1 MNKNKCKIKSSFLFL
16 TPLITPLSLVAAK
29 CSEDKKPD
37 FPKQNEIVFEKD
49 DAINSLN
56 KNIEKFSETIEQY
69 LKKQFLLN
77 NNYLNKLLKGEN
89 LEITKLPNNQIATHQ
104 VEALLWNLTKKSNG
118 IVGIFKDF
126 SISLINNFD
135 ALFSQLNINNSLKTK
150 MFSFIDSIDNILLLE
165 LTKTT
170 AKIALDAQNN
180 KITTANISSYFSNNT
195 NLLSSFTLFSST
207 LQEMLYDLIV
217 QSIVNSE
224 NNNEAFNKELKNI
237 ESKLT
242 LLKTIIKNSV
252 ENIFLDLK
260 KQNSS
265 SFSLMTKKFQAMLFN
280 INSKVLEIAKLHF
293 STEENK
299 NKFNQLWDSKLE
311 LYKNFIKDNSMSFV
325 STIFLI
331 QNNLQQISNVEYSV
345 DLVKQNNLKIIDD
358 FLKNAVSNLKN
369 ISVSEED
376 IQKLTN
382 ENGDPNKNIFN
393 NEGYKKIYEIELDK
407 ILNYLINFN
416 AEKWTTYVKNIVN
429 RNFSTFLNLI
439 TQRQTNNLLNFV
451 SLWAKDKSLT
461 YEKFVENN
469 NTNNLLNE
477 IGNLAELKQS
487 IDYLF
492 LSLAKEAIDQTLA
505 LFNDENYSK
514 IVDLVQPL
522 RDFYNGYFEKWKDV
536 MEQPNLIKF
545 LAAKVKWDLE
555 KESILNSI
563 QFKTE
568 QIKTKFKNSFNKR
581 MKLASNLLENML
593 KGMSDLSEN
602 VEKVL
607 IKRIESL

>member
-135 ALFSQLNINNSLKTK
+135 GLFSQLNINNSLKTK

-224 NNNEAFNKELKNI
+224 NNDEAFNKELKNI
-237 ESKLT
+237 EPKLA

>member
-1 MNKNKCKIKSSFLFL
+1 MNKNKWKIKSSFLFL
-16 TPLITPLSLVAAK
+16 MPLIAPLSLVAAK

-69 LKKQFLLN
+69 LKKQFSLN

-135 ALFSQLNINNSLKTK
+135 GLFSQLNINNSLKTK

-165 LTKTT
+165 LAKTT

-224 NNNEAFNKELKNI
+224 NNDEAFNKELKNI

-242 LLKTIIKNSV
+242 PLKTIIKNSV

-280 INSKVLEIAKLHF
+280 INSKVLEIAKSHF
-293 STEENK
+293 STEKNK

-331 QNNLQQISNVEYSV
+331 KNNLQQISNVEYSV

>member
-135 ALFSQLNINNSLKTK
+135 GLFSQLNINNSLKTK

-224 NNNEAFNKELKNI
+224 NNDEAFNKELKNI
-237 ESKLT
+237 EPKLAP
-242 LLKTIIKNSV
+242 LKTIIKNSV

-492 LSLAKEAIDQTLA
+492 LPSAKEAIDQTLA

-514 IVDLVQPL
+514 IIDLVQPL

>member
-16 TPLITPLSLVAAK
+16 TPLITPLLLVAAK

-69 LKKQFLLN
+69 LKKQFSLN

-118 IVGIFKDF
+118 IVGIFKDL

-135 ALFSQLNINNSLKTK
+135 GLFSQLNINNSLKTK

-165 LTKTT
+165 LAKTT

-180 KITTANISSYFSNNT
+180 RITTANISSYFSNNT
-195 NLLSSFTLFSST
+195 NLLSSFTLFSSI

-237 ESKLT
+237 EPKLAP
-242 LLKTIIKNSV
+242 LKTIIKNSV

-492 LSLAKEAIDQTLA
+492 LPLAKEAIDQTLA

>member
-1 MNKNKCKIKSSFLFL
+1 
-16 TPLITPLSLVAAK
+16 
-29 CSEDKKPD
+29 
-37 FPKQNEIVFEKD
+37 
-49 DAINSLN
+49 
-56 KNIEKFSETIEQY
+56 
-69 LKKQFLLN
+69 
-77 NNYLNKLLKGEN
+77 
-89 LEITKLPNNQIATHQ
+89 
-104 VEALLWNLTKKSNG
+104 
-118 IVGIFKDF
+118 
-126 SISLINNFD
+126 
-135 ALFSQLNINNSLKTK
+135 
-150 MFSFIDSIDNILLLE
+150 
-165 LTKTT
+165 
-170 AKIALDAQNN
+170 
-180 KITTANISSYFSNNT
+180 
-195 NLLSSFTLFSST
+195 
-207 LQEMLYDLIV
+207 
-217 QSIVNSE
+217 
-224 NNNEAFNKELKNI
+224 
-237 ESKLT
+237 
-242 LLKTIIKNSV
+242 
-252 ENIFLDLK
+252 
-260 KQNSS
+260 
-265 SFSLMTKKFQAMLFN
+265 
-280 INSKVLEIAKLHF
+280 
-293 STEENK
+293 
-299 NKFNQLWDSKLE
+299 
-311 LYKNFIKDNSMSFV
+311 MSFV

>member
-1 MNKNKCKIKSSFLFL
+1 MNKNKWKIKSSFLFL
-16 TPLITPLSLVAAK
+16 MPLIAPLSLVAAK

-69 LKKQFLLN
+69 LKKQFSLN

-135 ALFSQLNINNSLKTK
+135 GLFSQLNINNSLKTK

-165 LTKTT
+165 LAKTT

-195 NLLSSFTLFSST
+195 NLLSSFTLFSSI

-224 NNNEAFNKELKNI
+224 NNNEAFNKELKNM

-242 LLKTIIKNSV
+242 PLKTIIKNSV

-260 KQNSS
+260 NQNSS
-265 SFSLMTKKFQAMLFN
+265 SFSLITKKFQAMLFN
-280 INSKVLEIAKLHF
+280 INSKVLEIAKSHF

-382 ENGDPNKNIFN
+382 KNGDPNKNIFN

-492 LSLAKEAIDQTLA
+492 LPLAKEAIDQTLA

-568 QIKTKFKNSFNKR
+568 QIKTKFKNGFNKR

>member
-16 TPLITPLSLVAAK
+16 TPLITPLLLVAAK
-29 CSEDKKPD
+29 CREDKKPD

-135 ALFSQLNINNSLKTK
+135 GLFSQLNINNSLKTK

-224 NNNEAFNKELKNI
+224 NNDEAFNKELKNI
-237 ESKLT
+237 EPKLAP
-242 LLKTIIKNSV
+242 LKTIIKNSV

-311 LYKNFIKDNSMSFV
+311 LYKNFIKDNSINFV

-492 LSLAKEAIDQTLA
+492 LPLAKEAIDQTLA

>member
-135 ALFSQLNINNSLKTK
+135 GLFSQLNINNSLKTK

-224 NNNEAFNKELKNI
+224 NNDEAFNKELKNI
-237 ESKLT
+237 EPKLAP
-242 LLKTIIKNSV
+242 LKTIIKNSV

>member
-16 TPLITPLSLVAAK
+16 TPLITPLLLVAAK

-69 LKKQFLLN
+69 LKKQYLLN
-77 NNYLNKLLKGEN
+77 NNYLNRLLKGEN

-135 ALFSQLNINNSLKTK
+135 GLFSQLNINNSLKTK

-224 NNNEAFNKELKNI
+224 NNDEAFNKELKNI
-237 ESKLT
+237 EPKLAP
-242 LLKTIIKNSV
+242 LKTIIKNSV

>member
-16 TPLITPLSLVAAK
+16 TPLITPLLLVAAK

-135 ALFSQLNINNSLKTK
+135 GLFSQLNINNSLKTK

-180 KITTANISSYFSNNT
+180 EITTANISSYFSNNT

-224 NNNEAFNKELKNI
+224 NNDEAFNKELKNI
-237 ESKLT
+237 EPKLAP
-242 LLKTIIKNSV
+242 LKTIIKNSV

>member
-1 MNKNKCKIKSSFLFL
+1 MNKNKWKIKSSFLFL
-16 TPLITPLSLVAAK
+16 MPLIAPLSLVAAK

-69 LKKQFLLN
+69 LKKQFSLN

-118 IVGIFKDF
+118 IVGIFRDF

-135 ALFSQLNINNSLKTK
+135 SLFSQLNINNSLRTK

-180 KITTANISSYFSNNT
+180 KITTTNISSYFSNNT
-195 NLLSSFTLFSST
+195 NLFSSFTLFSST

-224 NNNEAFNKELKNI
+224 NNDDAFNKELKNI

-242 LLKTIIKNSV
+242 PLKTIIKNSV

-265 SFSLMTKKFQAMLFN
+265 SFSLITKKFQAMLFN
-280 INSKVLEIAKLHF
+280 INSKVLEIAKSHF
-293 STEENK
+293 STEQNK

-311 LYKNFIKDNSMSFV
+311 LYKNFIKDNSINFV

-382 ENGDPNKNIFN
+382 KNSDPNKNIFN

-492 LSLAKEAIDQTLA
+492 LPLAKEAIDQTLA
-505 LFNDENYSK
+505 LFNDENYSE

-536 MEQPNLIKF
+536 MEQPKLIKF

>member
-16 TPLITPLSLVAAK
+16 TPLITPLLLVAAK

-135 ALFSQLNINNSLKTK
+135 GLFSQLNINNSLKTK

-224 NNNEAFNKELKNI
+224 NNDEAFNKELKNI
-237 ESKLT
+237 EPKLAP
-242 LLKTIIKNSV
+242 LKTIIKNSV

-568 QIKTKFKNSFNKR
+568 QIKTKFKNGFNKR

>member
-16 TPLITPLSLVAAK
+16 MPLIAPLSLVAAK

-135 ALFSQLNINNSLKTK
+135 GLFSQLNINNSLKTK

-195 NLLSSFTLFSST
+195 NLLSSFTLFSSI

-242 LLKTIIKNSV
+242 PLKTIIKNSV

-265 SFSLMTKKFQAMLFN
+265 SFSLITKKFQAMLFN
-280 INSKVLEIAKLHF
+280 TNSKVLEIAKSHF

-492 LSLAKEAIDQTLA
+492 LPLAKEAIDQTLA

-545 LAAKVKWDLE
+545 LAAKVKWNLE